1 VAIRS
6 GLPAIDDATEWVNSE
21 PLTAAGLEGKV
32 VAVQFGTY
40 SCINWIRTIPYVRA
54 WASAYRDR
62 GLVVIG
68 VQTPEFAFER
78 EIEGVRRALA
88 AMEVQYPIVLDN
100 EYAIW
105 NAFANRYWPALYI
118 ADGDARLQY
127 EHFGEGAYGES
138 EDAIRDLL
146 HADGDR
152 VDVAATGVEAAA
164 DGDALRSPETYVGFA
179 QAERRAADNAQRL
192 ALNEWALSG
201 QWSVHEQAAEL
212 EAAGGAI
219 AYRFQARDVNLV
231 LTPPPAGGDAVFT
244 VRVDGEPPGE
254 AHGIDVDPE
263 GEGVVTAPRLYQL
276 VREPGAVRERT
287 LAVSFRDPGV
297 RAYVFTFG

>member
-1 VAIRS
+1 
-6 GLPAIDDATEWVNSE
+6 
-21 PLTAAGLEGKV
+21 
-32 VAVQFGTY
+32 
-40 SCINWIRTIPYVRA
+40 
-54 WASAYRDR
+54 
-62 GLVVIG
+62 VVIG

-78 EIEGVRRALA
+78 ESEGVRRALA

-152 VDVAATGVEAAA
+152 VDVAATGVESAA
-164 DGDALRSPETYVGFA
+164 DWDALRSPETYVGSA
-179 QAERRAADNAQRL
+179 QAERRVADNAQRL

-201 QWSVHEQAAEL
+201 EWSVHEQAAEL

-231 LTPPPAGGDAVFT
+231 LTPPPGGGDAGFT
-244 VRVDGEPPGE
+244 VRVDGAPPGE

-287 LAVSFRDPGV
+287 MAISFRDPGV